1 MGPEVRRLAD
11 AGPSLLEFWKRYKR
25 LYPNHEVFKLVAENA
40 LKLEECVPC
49 YMHGDEGT
57 TYKKDGCLCLS
68 FHCAMGRGTISNKMG
83 PITHEVLDD
92 PHLNFVGHAFET
104 RFLLSAMLREDY
116 RDDHSVM
123 SDLLEVVVGSLDHAS
138 RNGVPLASGGKLHPV
153 CLGNKGDWPYLEEAV
168 FTRKLMH
175 EFDKKAAFHKVDIFH
190 TVSLGVGKAWA
201 ACGFAIL
208 QQVCPGTSIEKRLQV
223 LSDLYVEYCVDPQP
237 LIDAIFHR
245 ALLDAGAALVDAS
258 QPEGVRGKLQL
269 MAESG
274 VPGEVSKTR
283 VEKAYPFDPVK
294 ARADL

>member
-153 CLGNKGDWPYLEEAV
+153 CLGNKG
-168 FTRKLMH
+168 
-175 EFDKKAAFHKVDIFH
+175 
-190 TVSLGVGKAWA
+190 
-201 ACGFAIL
+201 
-208 QQVCPGTSIEKRLQV
+208 
-223 LSDLYVEYCVDPQP
+223 
-237 LIDAIFHR
+237 
-245 ALLDAGAALVDAS
+245 AALVDAS

-269 MAESG
+269 MAGSG
-274 VPGEVSKTR
+274 VP
-283 VEKAYPFDPVK
+283 
-294 ARADL
+294 